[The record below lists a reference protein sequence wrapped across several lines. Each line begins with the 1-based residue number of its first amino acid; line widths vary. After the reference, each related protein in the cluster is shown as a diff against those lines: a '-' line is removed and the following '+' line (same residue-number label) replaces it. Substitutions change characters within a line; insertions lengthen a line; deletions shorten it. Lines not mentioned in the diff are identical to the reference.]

1 MERFWYILYSLKKDL
16 FRTKTHQSILTNSG
30 TQTSQNGIS
39 PQNIEQSS
47 QKPELRRILT
57 APDAIGIGLGQI
69 IGAGI
74 FVLSGL

>member
-39 PQNIEQSS
+39 QNTEQSS
-47 QKPELRRILT
+47 QKPELRRILS